1 MADAIKY
8 QKRIHDA
15 FADEVLISEKRK
27 ALEEALADKP
37 ELLAAMKDNPFESA
51 EADAIIG
58 GNVAI
63 CEYFATKSE
72 EGDALV
78 FSTEHFK
85 TVKQTVKTN
94 LAYYKNILQFIKD
107 EKEDDYS
114 KIYKAIKTKLDA
126 YFERAAEDIL
136 NDVYGEKYK
145 KFFDE
150 KYAEFAE
157 DAKKNSSKKNK
168 DAE

>member
-1 MADAIKY
+1 MGIKY
-8 QKRIHDA
+8 QQRIHEA
-15 FADEVLISEKRK
+15 FAKEIAGNPAEEMKR
-27 ALEEALADKP
+27 ALEQFPNLKGKVSEDDFMNP
-37 ELLAAMKDNPFESA
+37 DAA
-51 EADAIIG
+51 AIATS
-58 GNVAI
+58 NAFI
-63 CEYFATKSE
+63 CEYFAVKSE
-72 EGDALV
+72 EADV
-78 FSTEHFK
+78 IEFSEGEHLK

-94 LAYYKNILQFIKD
+94 LTYYKNLLQFIKD

-114 KIYKAIKTKLDA
+114 KIYKAIKSKLDA

-157 DAKKNSSKKNK
+157 NAKKNNSKKNK